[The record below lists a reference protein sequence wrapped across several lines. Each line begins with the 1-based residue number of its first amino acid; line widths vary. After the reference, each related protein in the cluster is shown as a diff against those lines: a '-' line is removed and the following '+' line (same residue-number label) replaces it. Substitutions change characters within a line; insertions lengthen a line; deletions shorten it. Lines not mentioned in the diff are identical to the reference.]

1 MPATRY
7 CSAVVATTVTV
18 NTPDGDT
25 FETRKQFVELRS
37 FAEVVAHMQAVRGQY
52 MTQIANSIANGQAVR
67 NDYVNIGGFI
77 RKLHNALGDVV
88 EFAFSS

>member
-37 FAEVVAHMQAVRGQY
+37 FAEVVAHMQAVRDQN
-52 MTQIANSIANGQAVR
+52 MTQIADSIANGQADR
-67 NDYVNIGGFI
+67 DDYVNIGGFTCE
-77 RKLHNALGDVV
+77 LHNALGDVV
-88 EFAFSS
+88 EFAFPS